1 MPKSLPRVDQVVC
14 SRRAVL
20 ESVGGAI
27 IGGLFLSG
35 CMTSGANVPSAATTM
50 CGSSICIDLTSPANS
65 ALTTVGGALAID
77 TSNDTILIARVSE
90 TQVVALS
97 AICTHAG
104 CVVDYNS
111 STTQLDCPCHGSVFK
126 TDGSVVRG
134 PARSALKVYA
144 ATLSSNSITV
154 VA

>member
-1 MPKSLPRVDQVVC
+1 MSKSLPRVDETVC
-14 SRRAVL
+14 SRRALL

-27 IGGLFLSG
+27 VGALLLSG
-35 CMTSGANVPSAATTM
+35 CTNTSAATATTTT
-50 CGSSICIDLTSPANS
+50 CGSSICIDLATPENS
-65 ALTTVGGALAID
+65 ALTAVGGALVID
-77 TSNDTILIARVSE
+77 TNNDTILIARVSE

-104 CVVDYNS
+104 CVVDFNS

-134 PARSALKVYA
+134 PARSSLKVYA
-144 ATLSSNSITV
+144 ATLSSNTITV
-154 VA
+154 VV